1 MTNEEII
8 EALRNNPKNKTA
20 YMNELYNQNKG
31 LIYKIALKHTE
42 KADIEDLMQEAYLF
56 LDESVNAYES
66 KYNAKFSTYFSYMLS
81 WRLSAYAFYDS
92 SPVTIPRRFNDYIK
106 KYNAFKQNFYQLHG
120 YEPKESEIMRAL
132 SLSEKELE
140 SLLKAINSLDI
151 ASIDK
156 PAPFDE
162 SLTLADII
170 ASEENFT
177 EAIEEESEKEYKKS
191 ELKKAW
197 GKLRVN
203 ERTVIDRFYFQGVS
217 LEKIA
222 ADMNISPSYCST
234 IKQQA
239 LRNLRKDSELIKA
252 VTNYNSYSDY
262 HYSVTRFKNTRMSA
276 VEFTAIRNEEA
287 AEMYRK
293 IYQEVYNRKY
303 AV

>member
-8 EALRNNPKNKTA
+8 EALRNNPENKTA

-120 YEPKESEIMRAL
+120 YVPKESEIMRAL

-170 ASEENFT
+170 SSEENISET
-177 EAIEEESEKEYKKS
+177 LEDESEREYRKN
-191 ELKKAW
+191 ELYKAL
-197 GKLRVN
+197 GKLPEKERVVLHRN
-203 ERTVIDRFYFQGVS
+203 SLDGDS

-222 ADMNISPSYCST
+222 SDMNVALSYCG
-234 IKQQA
+234 A
-239 LRNLRKDSELIKA
+239 LKNRAVKKLRKDSELIKA
-252 VTNYNSYSDY
+252 VTNYSSHSDY
-262 HYSVTRFKNTRMSA
+262 HYSVSRFKNTRLSS
-276 VEFTAIRNEEA
+276 VEFSAIKNEEA
-287 AEMYRK
+287 IERHRVILQEIYR
-293 IYQEVYNRKY
+293 RKN